1 MHNIPEKRGISYKK
15 TAIDLTANLIFLR
28 LQIAQDY
35 TSQPRFILS
44 KITQKNIKLKK
55 GHNNK

>member
-15 TAIDLTANLIFLR
+15 TAIDITANLIFLT

-35 TSQPRFILS
+35 TSQARFILS
-44 KITQKNIKLKK
+44 KITQKKILN
-55 GHNNK
+55 